1 MIQTL
6 GRKQTS
12 SHEDWVQVMDNIER
26 IVPKRELDN
35 LLDRSVE
42 DVKKKTKGKK
52 TAFAWSGGKDSIALE
67 GVMKEAGVHEC
78 LMGMSNLEY
87 PQFLRW
93 VTDYMPDGLEVI
105 NTGQDLKWLAK
116 HQDMLFPQDSTT
128 AAKWFKMIQ
137 HKAQE
142 KYFEKHQLEII
153 ILGRRK
159 ADGNYIGK
167 KGENLY
173 TNRQGITRFSPIAD
187 WTHEHILAYL
197 HYYYENPLP
206 PFYSWPRGYRCGT
219 HSWAARQWC
228 NGIMDGW
235 REVYTIDQ
243 DIVFEASKYI
253 SSAKTFLER
262 MR

>member
-1 MIQTL
+1 MIKVL

-12 SHEDWVQVMDNIER
+12 SHEEWLQVMGNIER

-52 TAFAWSGGKDSIALE
+52 TAFAWSGGKDSIALQ
-67 GVMKEAGVHEC
+67 GVMERAGIEEC

-87 PQFLRW
+87 PEFLQW
-93 VTDYMPDGLEVI
+93 VTDYMPDGLEII
-105 NTGQDLKWLAK
+105 NTGQDLEWLARN
-116 HQDMLFPQDSTT
+116 QQMLFPQDSNT
-128 AAKWFKMIQ
+128 AAKWFKIIQ
-137 HKAQE
+137 HTAQA
-142 KYFEKHQLEII
+142 KYYEKHNLDMI

-167 KGENLY
+167 GNNVY
-173 TNRQGITRFSPIAD
+173 TNREGVTRYSPIAD

-197 HYYYENPLP
+197 HYYYPNPLP

-219 HSWAARQWC
+219 HSWPARQWC
-228 NGIMDGW
+228 KGIRDGW
-235 REVYTIDQ
+235 REIFSINPS
-243 DIVFEASKYI
+243 IVQQASQYI
-253 SSAKTFLER
+253 PSAKTFLEER
-262 MR
+262 C